1 VVLAGAHLS
10 FARSISTAPGDAS
23 SAKPPWFL
31 LAIQLSPLVDGYHL
45 ERHEIRSARGR
56 LLATGDILRRARPT
70 ALTPYGG

>member
-1 VVLAGAHLS
+1 LVLADAHLS
-10 FARSISTAPGDAS
+10 FAHSISTAPGDVS